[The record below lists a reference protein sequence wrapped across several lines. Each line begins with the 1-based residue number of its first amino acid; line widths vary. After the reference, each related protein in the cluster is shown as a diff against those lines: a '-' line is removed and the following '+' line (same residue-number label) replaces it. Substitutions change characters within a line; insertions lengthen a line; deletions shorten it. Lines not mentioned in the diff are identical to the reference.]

1 MTSMDTR
8 RYEMLV
14 RAHEFCSEYQA
25 RFPEEGRAHLETLAA
40 AVREFNAHAVARLA
54 TTKEGRLGKLT
65 ARDALV
71 AELDLVSTTARALA
85 AEAPALAQ
93 ALRRRRSTSDRGLI
107 TDSLALAGDV
117 EPFARQFVVL
127 GMPDTFPSGL
137 QAAIQRFEE
146 AVRYQQAGQ
155 RAHTSARMSI
165 ASAWASGLSALL
177 KLDALVAN
185 TVRDP
190 VALGVW
196 GAARRVQSS
205 RPRRRRR
212 RASPPAAPPPATAP
226 AASGEPADHHVSTV
240 SEPALASDIA

>member
-40 AVREFNAHAVARLA
+40 AVRQFGAHAVARLA

-107 TDSLALAGDV
+107 TDSLALARDV

-137 QAAIQRFEE
+137 HATIQRFEE

-165 ASAWASGLSALL
+165 ASAWAAGLSALL

-196 GAARRVQSS
+196 AAARRVQPS
-205 RPRRRRR
+205 RPGRRRR
-212 RASPPAAPPPATAP
+212 RATPAAPPPSSAP
-226 AASGEPADHHVSTV
+226 AASGEPAGHHVSTV